1 MFTLTVALMLFA
13 LATIVLLVKR
23 FDDESVVKTV
33 RQSIAGV
40 LGTLGLVVT
49 LNGAFEYNDPGYC
62 QHVRTVTGSEAAVCT
77 TGWYFEG
84 FGTSVAWPWEI
95 TIAHTT
101 RQDDTGSSLSGP
113 YRIRM
118 SDNWTG
124 DVTQTTRFSIPQDEE
139 RFLSMARKMRSP
151 EKLISTTL
159 RPAVT
164 SSLDSIANMYSMEQ
178 YYAGG
183 QRDQFKTEFR
193 HSLEKGRL
201 QVKQVEQRTQTGP
214 AVKVAANDSAAAK
227 DTSDVGDL
235 NSTTLVMVPLYD
247 STGKEVREQHD
258 FMEYGITVS
267 SAILENLDPD
277 DKFEDQIKARKEAAS
292 RRIVAQEQR
301 KEQEE
306 QRLLAVTT
314 GETKIAKAQADE
326 REKQITETTK
336 AETTKKLAL
345 IDADTR
351 KAQALVDKETAQI
364 AFERAQ
370 IDAKAKQVAA
380 DAEAYQKKAI
390 IEADN
395 ALKDR
400 LEALVEINKAWADAA
415 ARMNVPSTV
424 MGGNGSTGNTMATSE
439 QFMQMMMTKAAKDL
453 QVDTNTTRN
462 K

>member
-1 MFTLTVALMLFA
+1 MFTLTLSILL
-13 LATIVLLVKR
+13 LAIAAFVFTFTQ
-23 FDDESVVKTV
+23 FDQAIPAKV
-33 RQSIAGV
+33 RKWIAGAV
-40 LGTLGLVVT
+40 GAFGIIVFA
-49 LNGAFEYNDPGYC
+49 NGAFEYNDPGYC
-62 QHVRTVTGSEAAVCT
+62 QHVRTITGSEAAVCT
-77 TGWYFEG
+77 TGWYYEG
-84 FGTSVAWPWEI
+84 FGSSVEWPWAI
-95 TIAHTT
+95 TIAHSTDPNE
-101 RQDDTGSSLSGP
+101 QGSNISGP
-113 YRIRM
+113 YTIRM

-124 DVTQTTRFSIPQDEE
+124 TVTQTTRFEIPQDEE

-193 HSLEKGRL
+193 HALEKGRL
-201 QVKQVEQRTQTGP
+201 QVKQMKQETNS
-214 AVKVAANDSAAAK
+214 AKVSKAAANDSDAAK
-227 DTSDVGDL
+227 DTSDVGDTA
-235 NSTTLVMVPLYD
+235 STIVVMVPALD

-258 FMEYGITVS
+258 FVEYGVTVG

-292 RRIVAQEQR
+292 RRIVAQEQV
-301 KEQEE
+301 KEQEQ
-306 QRLLAVTT
+306 QRLLAIQT
-314 GETKIAKAQADE
+314 GETAIAKAQA
-326 REKQITETTK
+326 REKETQITETTK
-336 AETTKKLAL
+336 AETKKKLAL
-345 IDADTR
+345 ISADAN

-364 AFERAQ
+364 AYERAQ

-400 LEALVEINKAWADAA
+400 LQALVEINKAWAEAA

-424 MGGNGSTGNTMATSE
+424 MGGNGAAGNTLSTSE

-453 QVDTNTTRN
+453 QVDTNTVRN